1 MTYRLRPGFIRAACI
16 VTLGA
21 ALACAR
27 AAELGEAV
35 VRSYIGQP
43 LVADIEL
50 TGFAN
55 EAEAVVVKLARPDV
69 YQGANIAIQPAL
81 ASVRLSVMRRD
92 GRQFLHMTTIA
103 PVETPYVHIFL
114 ELADGGRSGIRALTL
129 WLPPDPEPAP
139 PQSIMKAPAPA
150 PAPVPVPVLKPK
162 PAAPAPARR
171 APVAAAPVCPKP
183 RYTDE
188 QVRACATRDYKNAL
202 LTAQIVELEEK
213 VRGLRAA
220 VEPGT
225 AVAGAAPH
233 AVSRTG
239 QLPTAKG
246 GVSWPWVGAGIAAC
260 MAAAAIAVM
269 LLKRRGRLQ
278 KLKDDL
284 KDN

>member
-1 MTYRLRPGFIRAACI
+1 MTRRLRPRFTRVACT
-16 VTLGA
+16 VAFGA

-43 LVADIEL
+43 LVADVEL
-50 TGFAN
+50 TGFAS

-69 YQGANIAIQPAL
+69 YQGANIAIHPAL

-103 PVETPYVHIFL
+103 PVETPYVHVFL

-129 WLPPDPEPAP
+129 WLSPDPEPAP
-139 PQSIMKAPAPA
+139 PEPVMKAPAP
-150 PAPVPVPVLKPK
+150 KPK
-162 PAAPAPARR
+162 PAAPAQRGR
-171 APVAAAPVCPKP
+171 VAAAPVCPKP

-202 LTAQIVELEEK
+202 LSAQIVELEEK
-213 VRGLRAA
+213 VKGLRAA

-225 AVAGAAPH
+225 AVAPAAPP

-239 QLPTAKG
+239 QLPPPKG
-246 GVSWPWVGAGIAAC
+246 GLSWPWVGAGIAAC
-260 MAAAAIAVM
+260 MVAAAIAAM
-269 LLKRRGRLQ
+269 LLKRRRRLE
-278 KLKDDL
+278 KPKDDL
-284 KDN
+284 KGN